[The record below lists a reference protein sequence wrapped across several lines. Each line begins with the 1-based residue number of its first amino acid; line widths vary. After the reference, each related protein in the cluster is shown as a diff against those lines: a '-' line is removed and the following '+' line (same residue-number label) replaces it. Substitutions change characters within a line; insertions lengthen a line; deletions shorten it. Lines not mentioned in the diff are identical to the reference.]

1 MSGAGVGRGAGVRRG
16 TWGGAGRGTGAA
28 QARGGAG
35 HGAALTTRSL
45 VFSCSPKVFL
55 WRRTPCATPAPE
67 QCRPKLSKQI
77 QMEAA
82 TAGLLLAETAQRAAA
97 VQRVVA
103 SLDPA
108 KDVLNSDANQRIG
121 GRMLHF
127 AVDGDDDDGWDA
139 TLALSTVQV
148 NRKRLLDVGVD
159 DSDEFMLGV
168 VLLRQAIEIAELKAR
183 IVEANARIVEMER

>member
-1 MSGAGVGRGAGVRRG
+1 
-16 TWGGAGRGTGAA
+16 
-28 QARGGAG
+28 
-35 HGAALTTRSL
+35 
-45 VFSCSPKVFL
+45 
-55 WRRTPCATPAPE
+55 
-67 QCRPKLSKQI
+67 
-77 QMEAA
+77 MEGA

>member
-1 MSGAGVGRGAGVRRG
+1 MCHVHQYSAG
-16 TWGGAGRGTGAA
+16 TNC
-28 QARGGAG
+28 Q
-35 HGAALTTRSL
+35 
-45 VFSCSPKVFL
+45 
-55 WRRTPCATPAPE
+55 
-67 QCRPKLSKQI
+67 QI
-77 QMEAA
+77 QMEGA